1 MLFTKEAEDN
11 VIKLKMERMKKD
23 FNAFLIKKFAMKVD
37 NPDKVE
43 YACCMDCEQEYKVA
57 VVNFTTTCPKCG
69 ESNSLCY

>member
-11 VIKLKMERMKKD
+11 VIKLKMERIKQE
-23 FNAFLIKKFAMKVD
+23 FNAYLVKKFAIKVND
-37 NPDKVE
+37 PDKVE
-43 YACCMDCEQEYKVA
+43 HACCMDCEQEYKVA